1 MKIVL
6 DKGSG
11 ALKDAI
17 MPVRAHPEDA
27 GLDLFSR
34 EDKTIP
40 ARSTAVFDTGVHFQ
54 IEPGYVG
61 DVKSKSSLMLKG
73 ITTDGTVDC
82 GYTGSVKVILYN
94 HSPFNYDVKAGQK
107 IAQLVVKKIVTPELE
122 VVESLEETE
131 RGSGGFGSTG
141 KF

>member
-6 DKGSG
+6 DKG
-11 ALKDAI
+11 AI
-17 MPVRAHPEDA
+17 LPVRAHPEDA
-27 GLDLFSR
+27 GLDLYSR

-40 ARSTAVFDTGVHFQ
+40 ACSTAVFDTGVHFQ

-61 DVKSKSSLMLKG
+61 DVKSKSSLLMKG
-73 ITTDGTVDC
+73 ITTDGTVDS
-82 GYTGSVKVILYN
+82 GYTGPVKVILYN
-94 HSPFNYDVKAGQK
+94 HSPHSFDIKAGQK

-122 VVESLEETE
+122 VVESLEETK

-141 KF
+141 AF